1 LVTRALL
8 FGATGLVGGH
18 CLDAL
23 IKSPRYERVVTVG
36 RREIERRGNK
46 HVHRVLDFARLD
58 PFDSLERADDVFC
71 CLGTTIEKAGSRAEF
86 RKVDFDYVLRAGKFA
101 KKTGAA
107 QFLVV
112 SAIGANPESALFYN
126 RIKGE
131 TEAALRAL
139 ELPALHVFRPSVL
152 LGSRQEFRLGER
164 LVKLPLL
171 AFGPLMLGPL
181 RRYRLIEADVVARVM
196 LCVAARGQRGVH
208 IYESERIAALSRELQ
223 PEVGPPPAELL

>member
-1 LVTRALL
+1 MTRALL

-18 CLDAL
+18 CLDGL
-23 IKSPRYERVVTVG
+23 LKSPRYERVVTVG
-36 RREIERRGNK
+36 RRELEQRGAK
-46 HVHRVLDFARLD
+46 HVHRVLDFERPD

-86 RKVDFDYVLRAGKFA
+86 RKVDFDYVVRAGMFA
-101 KKTGAA
+101 KLVGAT

-112 SAIGANPESALFYN
+112 SALGADAESAVFYY

-152 LGSRQEFRLGER
+152 LGERSESRLGER
-164 LVKLPLL
+164 IALLPLR

-181 RRYRLIEADVVARVM
+181 RRYRAVDANVVARVM
-196 LCVAARGQRGVH
+196 LCVAAQDRSGVQ
-208 IYESERIAALSRELQ
+208 IYESDQIVRLSSEL
-223 PEVGPPPAELL
+223 A